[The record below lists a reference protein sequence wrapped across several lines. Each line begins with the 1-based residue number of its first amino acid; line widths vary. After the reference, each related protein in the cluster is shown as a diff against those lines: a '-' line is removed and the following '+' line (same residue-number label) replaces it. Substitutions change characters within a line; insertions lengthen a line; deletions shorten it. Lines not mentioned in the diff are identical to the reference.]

1 MNVKFDTRTKK
12 PKLYHL
18 IAETIVAALIV
29 LVLVRL
35 DAQRYAGWIGVTVS
49 LLLLLV
55 TVQLIL
61 AFFRQ
66 MEYNLYSYNTIFYF
80 GFALFLFVGFLVSVH
95 VTRMMFLEPE
105 AYRATAVIH
114 YLTGTAVDYMFLTFP
129 FLLVFSI
136 ALCVSNLSLIRHE
149 GRRLVNLLGILLS
162 ILLVGGVVALYF
174 FDYSVSGSE
183 REVMIHDLITNFFA
197 AIYIYFECM
206 IIGTIVAGAIAARHE
221 PAPDKDYLI
230 VLGCGLRPD
239 GSPTPL
245 LRGRLD
251 RALAFAEKQKQL
263 IGKALTFV
271 TSGGQGPDEAVSE
284 CAAMKQYLLEH
295 GVPEARILEEDQSAS
310 TFENMKFSKEKIF
323 AADPDAKVAFAT
335 TNYHV
340 FRSGLFARRVK
351 MRAIGMGAK
360 TKWYFWPNAAV
371 REFVGLVTEHRV
383 KQAAILGG
391 IVAFYLI
398 MTVLNYRY

>member
-1 MNVKFDTRTKK
+1 MNIKLDTRTKK

-263 IGKALTFV
+263 TGKELAFV

-295 GVPEARILEEDQSAS
+295 GVPASRILEEDQSTS

-323 AADPDAKVAFAT
+323 ERNPNPKVAFAT

-383 KQAAILGG
+383 KQTAILGG

>member
-1 MNVKFDTRTKK
+1 MNVKLDTRTKK

-295 GVPEARILEEDQSAS
+295 GVPASRILEEDQSAS

-323 AADPDAKVAFAT
+323 AADPNAKVAFAT